1 MMDFGSH
8 KKGFDAYF
16 KDYAFHLVEANRPMN
31 YDNFHTSLREVL
43 AVMTNNRKLMEDVEA
58 YRTGEENYDM
68 CEALK
73 GIQEEGIAIGR
84 ELGLEQG
91 LEQGILGMAEL
102 FRELGLSDDW
112 MIEKLREKFSMTREE
127 AEQVLAGTK
136 KG

>member
-1 MMDFGSH
+1 MR
-8 KKGFDAYF
+8 K
-16 KDYAFHLVEANRPMN
+16 LVNGRKEYRTL
-31 YDNFHTSLREVL
+31 DRETMEVI